1 MALTLDNLRKT
12 DLHWSNSPDW
22 RIGRGL
28 EWTELVAVQ
37 QRINMLITGDPT
49 QNFVSYTLAKYF
61 SERLPTARM
70 LSLGC
75 GKGALERQLAAAN
88 AFRACDAYDIAA
100 GSINLARQLA
110 DKAGYSHIN
119 YAVCDINMISLQPQ
133 IYDAVW
139 VISAMHHFT
148 ALEHISAQI
157 AQSLKPGGLLILNE
171 YIGPSRFQFCRRQA
185 RAMQLLY
192 ELLPNAYR
200 QPVTAV
206 SPSEDA
212 APLLSRDRRKTAAR
226 ILDKACDGSLVA
238 TIWRRFKARLDPNG
252 DIFPPHLNLPSVRD
266 VTFTDPSEAARSAE
280 IISVLCQYFDV
291 IEFKPYGGHL
301 LQFLLSGI
309 AGNFETYA
317 DGERWLRVLFEIEDL
332 LEASG
337 EVTSDFAYIVA
348 RPLT

>member
-1 MALTLDNLRKT
+1 MALTLDNLHRT
-12 DLHWSNSPDW
+12 DLHWSNSSDW

-37 QRINMLITGDPT
+37 RRINMLITGDPT

-61 SERLPTARM
+61 SAGRPVARM

-75 GKGALERQLAAAN
+75 GKGTLERQLAAAN
-88 AFRACDAYDIAA
+88 AFQACDAYDVAA
-100 GSINLARQLA
+100 GSINTARQLA

-119 YAVCDINMISLQPQ
+119 YAVCDINTISLMSQS
-133 IYDAVW
+133 YDAVW

-148 ALEHISAQI
+148 ALEHVSAQI
-157 AQSLKPGGLLILNE
+157 AQSLKPDGLLILNE

-192 ELLPNAYR
+192 ELLPSAYR
-200 QPVTAV
+200 QPVIAA
-206 SPSEDA
+206 SPSENA
-212 APLLSRDRRKTAAR
+212 APSLGRGWRKTAAR
-226 ILDKACDGSLVA
+226 ILDKARDGSLIA
-238 TIWRRFKARLDPNG
+238 TAWRKLKARLDPNG
-252 DIFPPHLNLPSVRD
+252 DIFPPSLNLPGVRD
-266 VTFTDPSEAARSAE
+266 VIYVDPSEAVRSAE
-280 IISVLCQYFDV
+280 IIPVLRQYFDI

-332 LEASG
+332 LETSG

-348 RPLT
+348 RPLV